1 MESTKVVF
9 PWSTCAMMAMLRK
22 SSLAFFPA
30 APAAVSGS
38 AIADLI
44 VAEPLFVVVV
54 VVLDI
59 VARFARND
67 VALAAIIALAE
78 NAWCR
83 ALLLLMI
90 DRLTF

>member
-22 SSLAFFPA
+22 SSLAFLPA

-54 VVLDI
+54 VVVVLDI

-67 VALAAIIALAE
+67 VALLAAIIALAE
-78 NAWCR
+78 NAYSC

-90 DRLTF
+90 D

>member
-1 MESTKVVF
+1 
-9 PWSTCAMMAMLRK
+9 MMAMLRK

-44 VAEPLFVVVV
+44 VAEPLFVDVVV

-67 VALAAIIALAE
+67 VALLAAIIALAE
-78 NAWCR
+78 NACCC
-83 ALLLLMI
+83 ALLLMI
-90 DRLTF
+90 D

>member
-54 VVLDI
+54 VVVLVLDI

-78 NAWCR
+78 NACCC
-83 ALLLLMI
+83 ALLLLLMI
-90 DRLTF
+90 D

>member
-30 APAAVSGS
+30 APAAVFGS

-44 VAEPLFVVVV
+44 VAEPLFVVVVVV

-67 VALAAIIALAE
+67 VALAAIIALAAE
-78 NAWCR
+78 NACCC

-90 DRLTF
+90 D

>member
-54 VVLDI
+54 VLDI

-78 NAWCR
+78 NACCC

>member
-1 MESTKVVF
+1 MVF

-59 VARFARND
+59 DIVARFARND

-78 NAWCR
+78 NACCC
-83 ALLLLMI
+83 ALLLLIMI
-90 DRLTF
+90 D